1 MAKRK
6 QQHKQP
12 RAYYSQGVQVGDRHD
27 QRELRGV
34 VQEVNNLRSS
44 NEKYS
49 LDWFKPQGRQQDIV
63 DAIDQYDWVGVQ
75 APSGCVDKDTE
86 FLSQSGWKKISEYA
100 EGDLV
105 MQVSQEGLNATLV
118 QPIHYIKEPCD
129 TFYTVKTERG
139 VDQWLSLDHNVAY
152 SVRKKD
158 KLNKISVEE
167 LIKVN
172 DNNVCGFE
180 GTIATTYNYSGKSL
194 GLTEDEI
201 RLYVAIKADGS
212 FSNLNTKLCYFNLKK
227 VRKIERL
234 QRLLQRVGVEYKIS
248 NSENSGYTKISFYAE
263 NCTKSYKDWM
273 FCSKADAEVIFD
285 EQKYWDGNFETKC
298 NRLPIFNTS
307 SKTDADVMQ
316 YIGNICGYRSS
327 VSVTDRVGESFKD
340 GTYTRKSVEY
350 RVLFTEQTNI
360 RLLGYK
366 GGVKSCFKQEK
377 SVDGLKYCFTVPS
390 GFLLLRRNGQV
401 FVTGNCGKTT
411 TVVWKALS
419 LLGKGYRKIVFVK
432 NPTEAGDDQ
441 IGFLTGGESSKLEP
455 HFDSMRGVF
464 LDFMN
469 KGKLESDEKNLN
481 IQFKIPNFLLGATI
495 SDAVVILDECQ
506 TYSPNTLKLLMER
519 VDDSCKLILLGD
531 RRQQYSVKKRV
542 DGFTDL
548 LDRITSVDSQGRYS
562 TEPLFKY
569 VELTTNENQRGAISK
584 RVTEI
589 YSK

>member
-34 VQEVNNLRSS
+34 VQEVNNLCSS

-75 APSGCVDKDTE
+75 APSG
-86 FLSQSGWKKISEYA
+86 
-100 EGDLV
+100 
-105 MQVSQEGLNATLV
+105 
-118 QPIHYIKEPCD
+118 
-129 TFYTVKTERG
+129 
-139 VDQWLSLDHNVAY
+139 
-152 SVRKKD
+152 
-158 KLNKISVEE
+158 
-167 LIKVN
+167 
-172 DNNVCGFE
+172 
-180 GTIATTYNYSGKSL
+180 
-194 GLTEDEI
+194 
-201 RLYVAIKADGS
+201 
-212 FSNLNTKLCYFNLKK
+212 
-227 VRKIERL
+227 
-234 QRLLQRVGVEYKIS
+234 
-248 NSENSGYTKISFYAE
+248 
-263 NCTKSYKDWM
+263 
-273 FCSKADAEVIFD
+273 
-285 EQKYWDGNFETKC
+285 
-298 NRLPIFNTS
+298 
-307 SKTDADVMQ
+307 
-316 YIGNICGYRSS
+316 
-327 VSVTDRVGESFKD
+327 
-340 GTYTRKSVEY
+340 
-350 RVLFTEQTNI
+350 
-360 RLLGYK
+360 
-366 GGVKSCFKQEK
+366 
-377 SVDGLKYCFTVPS
+377 
-390 GFLLLRRNGQV
+390 
-401 FVTGNCGKTT
+401 CGKTT

-441 IGFLTGGESSKLEP
+441 IGFLTGHESSKLEP

-531 RRQQYSVKKRV
+531 RMQQYSVKKRT

-548 LDRITSVDSQGRYS
+548 LNRITDVDDKGRYS
-562 TEPLFKY
+562 VEPLFKY
-569 VELTTNENQRGAISK
+569 VELTTNENKRGAISK

-589 YSK
+589 YSN

>member
-12 RAYYSQGVQVGDRHD
+12 KAYYSQGVHVGDRYD

-75 APSGCVDKDTE
+75 APSGC
-86 FLSQSGWKKISEYA
+86 
-100 EGDLV
+100 
-105 MQVSQEGLNATLV
+105 
-118 QPIHYIKEPCD
+118 
-129 TFYTVKTERG
+129 
-139 VDQWLSLDHNVAY
+139 
-152 SVRKKD
+152 
-158 KLNKISVEE
+158 
-167 LIKVN
+167 
-172 DNNVCGFE
+172 
-180 GTIATTYNYSGKSL
+180 
-194 GLTEDEI
+194 
-201 RLYVAIKADGS
+201 
-212 FSNLNTKLCYFNLKK
+212 
-227 VRKIERL
+227 
-234 QRLLQRVGVEYKIS
+234 
-248 NSENSGYTKISFYAE
+248 
-263 NCTKSYKDWM
+263 
-273 FCSKADAEVIFD
+273 
-285 EQKYWDGNFETKC
+285 
-298 NRLPIFNTS
+298 
-307 SKTDADVMQ
+307 
-316 YIGNICGYRSS
+316 
-327 VSVTDRVGESFKD
+327 
-340 GTYTRKSVEY
+340 
-350 RVLFTEQTNI
+350 
-360 RLLGYK
+360 
-366 GGVKSCFKQEK
+366 
-377 SVDGLKYCFTVPS
+377 
-390 GFLLLRRNGQV
+390 
-401 FVTGNCGKTT
+401 GKTT

-441 IGFLTGGESSKLEP
+441 IGFLTGHESSKLEP

-531 RRQQYSVKKRV
+531 RMQQYSVKKRT

-548 LDRITSVDSQGRYS
+548 LNRITDVDDKGRYS
-562 TEPLFKY
+562 VEPLFKY
-569 VELTTNENQRGAISK
+569 VELTTNENKRGAISK

-589 YSK
+589 YSN